1 MRYASTGVIASIL
14 LLLLT
19 GTCLAGD
26 FTFRNTKW
34 GMSISEVKASEPL
47 TVAKE
52 EENLVAYKTSI
63 IGKDVFVVYLFTDDQ
78 LTRAKYVLAKSHSNR
93 NDFIIDYN
101 DFKKILKKKY
111 GNPSKD
117 EALWRNDLYK
127 DDYSNWGTAI
137 SLGHLLYFSTWET
150 KDTEIASILTGENF
164 DVSCAIEYSS
174 ISLGELEKKVKE
186 KKAMDAF

>member
-1 MRYASTGVIASIL
+1 
-14 LLLLT
+14 
-19 GTCLAGD
+19 
-26 FTFRNTKW
+26 
-34 GMSISEVKASEPL
+34 MSIAEVKASEPL

-78 LTRAKYVLAKSHSNR
+78 LTRAKYVLAESHSNR
-93 NDFIIDYN
+93 NDFITDFN
-101 DFKKILKKKY
+101 DFNKILKKKY

-117 EALWRNDLYK
+117 EVLWRNDLYK
-127 DDYSNWGTAI
+127 DDYSDWGTAI
-137 SLGHLLYFSTWET
+137 SMGHLLYFSTWET

-164 DVSCAIEYSS
+164 DITCAIEYNSR
-174 ISLGELEKKVKE
+174 SLEELEKKAKE